1 MIHNQLILSGCKYCR
16 MVNKL
21 GASETCP
28 NEEINALICLRVKR
42 FKTDFEKLKKN
53 YQIKTPHDRT
63 I

>member
-1 MIHNQLILSGCKYCR
+1 MNHNKLILSGYKYCR

-42 FKTDFEKLKKN
+42 FKTDFEKKNKKLSN
-53 YQIKTPHDRT
+53 KNAS
-63 I
+63 